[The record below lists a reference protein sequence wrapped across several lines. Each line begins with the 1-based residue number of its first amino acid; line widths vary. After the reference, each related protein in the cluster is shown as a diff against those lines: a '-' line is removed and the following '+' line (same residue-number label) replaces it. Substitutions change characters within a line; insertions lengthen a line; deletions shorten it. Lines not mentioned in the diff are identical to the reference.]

1 MLPVILETTN
11 KGVFVA
17 GDNPYV
23 CHFFDNTID
32 FLPSGIPSCLYA
44 TTFGDFIVILREK
57 SYTIGSLEDDSII
70 EIRHTDIPGKASLM
84 ALM

>member
-17 GDNPYV
+17 GDNPCV

-70 EIRHTDIPGKASLM
+70 EIRRTDIPGKASLM

>member
-17 GDNPYV
+17 GDNPCV

-57 SYTIGSLEDDSII
+57 SYTIGSLEHDSII
-70 EIRHTDIPGKASLM
+70 EIRHIDIPGKAS
-84 ALM
+84 